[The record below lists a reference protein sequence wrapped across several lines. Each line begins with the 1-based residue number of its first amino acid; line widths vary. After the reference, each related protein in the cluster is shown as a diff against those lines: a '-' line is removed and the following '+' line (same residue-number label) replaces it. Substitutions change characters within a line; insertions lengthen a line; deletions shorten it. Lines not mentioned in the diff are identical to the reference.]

1 MKYLLDTHTFVWFLN
16 GDKNLSGKAKKEILK
31 ASNEKFISIAG
42 IWEMAIKVSLGKLKI
57 NCPFKDVLSQ
67 IEENG
72 FLILPI
78 SFEHTLFVSQLEFH
92 HRDPFDRLILAQ
104 AMVEDMVLI
113 SKDRSFKN
121 YDVKVL
127 W

>member
-1 MKYLLDTHTFVWFLN
+1 
-16 GDKNLSGKAKKEILK
+16 
-31 ASNEKFISIAG
+31 
-42 IWEMAIKVSLGKLKI
+42 MAIKVSLGKLKI

-92 HRDPFDRLILAQ
+92 HRDPFDRLIAAQ
-104 AMVEDMVLI
+104 AIVEDMVLI

-121 YDVKVL
+121 YDVKVM